1 MLSYDDFGIEEI
13 STHVT
18 SMKASYIMLYL
29 DMFAYDGFGIEY
41 VSANVAKMQL
51 VFMV

>member
-1 MLSYDDFGIEEI
+1 
-13 STHVT
+13 
-18 SMKASYIMLYL
+18 MKASYIMLYL